1 MPTSEPPFASAEARV
16 LLTAGLAAWLLSALC
31 ALWEGLALQSPVSPL
46 HVGVLAGPI
55 GQLQRSA
62 FTFGCAGLVLALAW
76 RALFPVNTGRVVL
89 TLLVAGSTAQLAA
102 LGYAAAF
109 GLVAVQ
115 LNDPRADAR
124 ACLWVRAVAHVLV
137 SAGVVGVL
145 VRALELGRRR
155 QA

>member
-16 LLTAGLAAWLLSALC
+16 LLTAGLGAWLLSALA

-55 GQLQRSA
+55 GQLQRTA
-62 FTFGCAGLVLALAW
+62 FAFGCAGLLLALAW
-76 RALFPVNTGRVVL
+76 RALFSLKTGRAVL
-89 TLLVAGSTAQLAA
+89 ALLVAGSAAQLVA
-102 LGYAAAF
+102 LAYAAAF

-124 ACLWVRAVAHVLV
+124 VCLWVRAVGHALV
-137 SAGVVGVL
+137 SAGLVGL
-145 VRALELGRRR
+145 LLRALGVGRRG
-155 QA
+155 QP

>member
-16 LLTAGLAAWLLSALC
+16 LLTAGLVAWLLSALC

-55 GQLQRSA
+55 GQLQRTS
-62 FTFGCAGLVLALAW
+62 FSFGCAGLLLALAW
-76 RALFPVNTGRVVL
+76 KALFPVKTGRAVL
-89 TLLVAGSTAQLAA
+89 ALLVAGSTAQLAA
-102 LGYAAAF
+102 LAYAAAL

-124 ACLWVRAVAHVLV
+124 VCLWVRAVGHALV

-145 VRALELGRRR
+145 VRALELGRREHP
-155 QA
+155 